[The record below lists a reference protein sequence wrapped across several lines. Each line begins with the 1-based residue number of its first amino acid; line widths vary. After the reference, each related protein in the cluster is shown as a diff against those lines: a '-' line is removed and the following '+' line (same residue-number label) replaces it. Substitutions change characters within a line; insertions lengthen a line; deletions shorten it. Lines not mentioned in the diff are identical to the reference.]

1 MILSYTVK
9 IKQIFQVI
17 FTREVK
23 PYSALKVK
31 LERTNLQDRRFGI
44 HFATQGIQKAYN
56 RLLEHSCPIC
66 DGKESSEK
74 RWPFRTFQQ
83 LKDHMRK
90 EHELFYC
97 DLCSD
102 NLKIFSF
109 ERRCYTRQELGQ
121 HRRKGDSD
129 NTSHRFV
136 LNHLIKLSNDLIF
149 FFLLFRGHP
158 LCEFCDTRYVDSDE
172 LFRHLRRDHLYC
184 HFCDADGK
192 HEYYNSYDD
201 LRNHFLEEH
210 YLCEEGECKNEK
222 FTSVFRSDIDLKGI
236 FYF

>member
-1 MILSYTVK
+1 MA
-9 IKQIFQVI
+9 
-17 FTREVK
+17 
-23 PYSALKVK
+23 ALKMK
-31 LERTNLQDRRFGI
+31 ADRTNLQDRRFGI
-44 HFATQGIQKAYN
+44 QFSTPGIQKAYN
-56 RLLEHSCPIC
+56 RLLEHNCPIC
-66 DGKESSEK
+66 DKDTDK

-83 LKDHMRK
+83 LKEHMRK

-109 ERRCYTRQELGQ
+109 ERRCYTRQELAQ

-129 NTSHRFV
+129 NTSH
-136 LNHLIKLSNDLIF
+136 
-149 FFLLFRGHP
+149 RGHP

-222 FTSVFRSDIDLKGI
+222 FTSVFRTDIDLKAHI
-236 FYF
+236 ASIHSRNLSKAATRQARTLELEFTLAPRARADALRNQRRPQSSRNHER